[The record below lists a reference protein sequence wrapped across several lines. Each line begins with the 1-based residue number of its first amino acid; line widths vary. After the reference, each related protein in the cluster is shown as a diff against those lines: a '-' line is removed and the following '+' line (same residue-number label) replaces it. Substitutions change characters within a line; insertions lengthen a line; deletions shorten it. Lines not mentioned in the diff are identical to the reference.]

1 MTPSN
6 NRMSKRSHVRI
17 QQWQCSRSQRLLS
30 RPMTNC
36 NEHLQSQAVWAKG
49 YTVWHTRIHCNFHSD
64 PFLFV
69 LFLFFSF
76 IFFPR
81 WMLQGKRVDT
91 KAQRDECMMWN
102 SHVMHDMKFTW
113 INIKL
118 KKKKEK
124 KEKNCWVWWFA
135 YNLST
140 QQTEAKFF
148 DFRASLGYILS
159 PKTEWDL
166 VSKLKRRGWTDRET
180 RVKWWLV

>member
-1 MTPSN
+1 
-6 NRMSKRSHVRI
+6 
-17 QQWQCSRSQRLLS
+17 
-30 RPMTNC
+30 
-36 NEHLQSQAVWAKG
+36 
-49 YTVWHTRIHCNFHSD
+49 
-64 PFLFV
+64 
-69 LFLFFSF
+69 
-76 IFFPR
+76 
-81 WMLQGKRVDT
+81 MLQGKRVDT

-148 DFRASLGYILS
+148 DFRATLGYILS
-159 PKTEWDL
+159 PKTELRSCLKIKETGLDRQRDKSKMVTCLRKHSRESANVTIL
-166 VSKLKRRGWTDRET
+166 VEISAQTDSVCHPELYALDAPSFCQVALIT
-180 RVKWWLV
+180 WEAKPEGKSELCADKTFLLSHF